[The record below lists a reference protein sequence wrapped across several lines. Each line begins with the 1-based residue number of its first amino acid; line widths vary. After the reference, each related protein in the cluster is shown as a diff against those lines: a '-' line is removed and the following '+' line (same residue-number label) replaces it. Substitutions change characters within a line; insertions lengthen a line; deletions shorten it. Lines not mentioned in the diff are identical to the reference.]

1 MDEDDAA
8 PHHHIRRRVS
18 LGVEAGGCLLR
29 FAPQA
34 LRHASGEPPAS
45 SMVCRPALG
54 LPKPAAEVLRRL
66 QRRLGAIGDSDQRPF
81 DRRVSPGDHLAPDLR
96 YCLAPHERIRG
107 LVAVRADEA
116 QLLTGLASAP
126 GAGRVSQRETPHRQ
140 ALPPLPVARA
150 PAAFR
155 FGWRT
160 CQGGC
165 GLHTRRPPPDV
176 ERDPYAGSINQPPAF
191 TRGGPMNRRSRAC
204 WPTNAPVAPG
214 ASSVEPTREQ
224 AS

>member
-1 MDEDDAA
+1 MPPPIRAA
-8 PHHHIRRRVS
+8 GPPARLRRTAGEFDGLSPGARLAQTRRRS
-18 LGVEAGGCLLR
+18 
-29 FAPQA
+29 
-34 LRHASGEPPAS
+34 PPA
-45 SMVCRPALG
+45 
-54 LPKPAAEVLRRL
+54 PAASAGR
-66 QRRLGAIGDSDQRPF
+66 IGDSDQRPF

-126 GAGRVSQRETPHRQ
+126 GAGRVWQRETPHRQ